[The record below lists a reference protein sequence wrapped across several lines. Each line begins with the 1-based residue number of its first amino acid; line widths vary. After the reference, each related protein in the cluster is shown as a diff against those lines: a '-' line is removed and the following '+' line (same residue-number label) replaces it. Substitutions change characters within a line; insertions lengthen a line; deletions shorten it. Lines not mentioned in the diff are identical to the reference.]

1 VIQNPRP
8 LYNSALVICLKIG
21 IKQGYIK
28 EALNDKA
35 MSVLRSLQQP
45 AQPAPAAVD
54 LNTPAGPRRG
64 RPTNA
69 QRAQRHEEFLTLRR
83 HIALLDEL
91 IQMKEQID
99 RLFLKA
105 QNVRGG
111 IYPGLQA
118 DIEMEELYP
127 VPETDRQFQDLRDK
141 YTKDLA
147 ALQKFL
153 AMKKAV
159 YREDEDSMLGES
171 TALVRLK
178 QARQALSQLGVAE
191 DQLDEIDRRG
201 FLKGMGAAAML
212 GAAGM
217 ANAQYIDSNF
227 SYKHID
233 TLIGITLWLYYFTR
247 DWEGKESIAQNC
259 LKHINQYLAVD
270 PERKSI
276 VQDLAQ
282 RLAKITSETR
292 QQKPD
297 HYELQRNNSLK
308 HVDDINKK
316 WQFVLDKFKSGQKP
330 SVNEES
336 DQAIAEAQTDYQ
348 RRRQRERDV
357 DAGKPVAR
365 QPKNPQ
371 TDYAKKRAKDR
382 RDMELGEKK
391 DRSPGKI
398 TKSEDPCWTGYH
410 MVGKKK
416 KNGREVPNCVP
427 GKKG

>member
-1 VIQNPRP
+1 MANPGDQ
-8 LYNSALVICLKIG
+8 YDYMEFS
-21 IKQGYIK
+21 
-28 EALNDKA
+28 DD
-35 MSVLRSLQQP
+35 
-45 AQPAPAAVD
+45 D
-54 LNTPAGPRRG
+54 LS
-64 RPTNA
+64 
-69 QRAQRHEEFLTLRR
+69 E
-83 HIALLDEL
+83 
-91 IQMKEQID
+91 
-99 RLFLKA
+99 
-105 QNVRGG
+105 
-111 IYPGLQA
+111 
-118 DIEMEELYP
+118 
-127 VPETDRQFQDLRDK
+127 
-141 YTKDLA
+141 
-147 ALQKFL
+147 
-153 AMKKAV
+153 
-159 YREDEDSMLGES
+159 
-171 TALVRLK
+171 
-178 QARQALSQLGVAE
+178 
-191 DQLDEIDRRG
+191 
-201 FLKGMGAAAML
+201 

-357 DAGKPVAR
+357 DAGRPVKPL
-365 QPKNPQ
+365 PKNPQ

-382 RDMELGEKK
+382 RDMELGEDQLDEKQDACYNKVKSRYKVWPSAYASGALVQCRKK
-391 DRSPGKI
+391 GADNWG
-398 TKSEDPCWTGYH
+398 TG
-410 MVGKKK
+410 GKKK
-416 KNGREVPNCVP
+416 K
-427 GKKG
+427 